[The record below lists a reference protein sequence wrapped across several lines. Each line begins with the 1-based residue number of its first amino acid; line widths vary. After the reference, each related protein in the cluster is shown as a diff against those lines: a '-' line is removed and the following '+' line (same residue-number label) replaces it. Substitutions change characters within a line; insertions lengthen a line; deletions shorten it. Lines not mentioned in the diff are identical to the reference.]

1 MALPSGYEYANAV
14 YRGGGLITESPYF
27 DLGFVASSDID
38 IGVLFYV
45 YGGDARMNLFGARET
60 NSNSSAKQLNLFFGG
75 STTSYLGYAGARN
88 SLGTTIYKDDAETT
102 LQKDANVFTLNV
114 GNQDIHEITGAT
126 TSFEGTRNMFLFSM
140 NNAGT
145 SSPGTAVNY
154 GVLFFAQFVV
164 DLNSERIHNFIP
176 VYDVANNEQCLY
188 DTVTDTIIQKSG
200 SGGWIADSDLYNTH
214 YLLTL
219 ESTEGGYAYAETRYG
234 AETTK
239 IYLSRHT
246 SFIIDEGLTYYRDWY
261 GTRITAYEKSG
272 YSFVGWEK
280 DGQIVSR
287 NRTTTV
293 MISEATTLKA
303 VFTKNDEDDPKNTCY
318 LMCYKYGQTA
328 DATVREKEKFL
339 AFAPVISASI
349 KVDGVSK
356 TTSTIEVKEIP
367 DGVQTDCPVIL
378 RNPKGKTM
386 YFGVIKSIVDKTLT
400 CREPLSLFDSEYM
413 FGSTKTSTLSVMH
426 SMIHYMALYSSGYPS
441 YKNNAAELNASI
453 ERKME
458 PYYTTLDDRLT
469 LEKNANINI
478 TAPVIDSTNVS
489 NLEDYLLKNFDEFGI
504 YVEPS
509 YGNTEKWIGLEVSNP
524 KKQSPLVLSDNSEAL
539 TDITVDV
546 QEMENTSLVVYNS
559 AGTTFRGIYSVKE
572 DGTITN
578 YNYPP
583 TSEEEFIAYN
593 SCKPKVVMTDDN
605 IKTVVEQYLS
615 NAKYNHKITFNLDL
629 DSDLYSLDALNIGR
643 RVTFYYKNKIYN
655 SIVTGLEWE
664 LPTNMEDP
672 HTVKVILGKVRN
684 KLTTKLNLGK
694 VKR

>member
-27 DLGFVASSDID
+27 DLGVVASSDID

-75 STTSYLGYAGARN
+75 STASYLGYAGSRT
-88 SLGTTIYKDDAETT
+88 SLGTTIYKDDAETS
-102 LQKDANVFTLNV
+102 LQKDENVFTLNV

-126 TSFEGTRNMFLFSM
+126 TTFEGTRNMYLFSM

-145 SSPGTAVNY
+145 SNPGTAVNY

-164 DLNSERIHNFIP
+164 DSNSERIHNFIP

-219 ESTEGGYAYAETRYG
+219 ESSEGGYAYANTRYG
-234 AETTK
+234 LETSK
-239 IYLSRHT
+239 LYLSRHT
-246 SFIIDEGLTYYRDWY
+246 SFVIDQKLTYYQDWY
-261 GTRITAYEKSG
+261 GTNITAYEKNG

-280 DGQIVSR
+280 DGQIVSTR
-287 NRTTTV
+287 KSTVV

-303 VFTKNDEDDPKNTCY
+303 VFTKNDDDDPKNACQ
-318 LMCYKYGQTA
+318 LMCFKYGETSDATLREPYKYLT
-328 DATVREKEKFL
+328 
-339 AFAPVISASI
+339 FASVITASI
-349 KVDGVSK
+349 KVDGMSK

-378 RNPKGKTM
+378 RNPKGKM
-386 YFGVIKSIVDKTLT
+386 LYFGVIKSIVDKTLT
-400 CREPLSLFDSEYM
+400 CREPLSLFDSEFM
-413 FGSTKTSTLSVMH
+413 FGSTKTSTLSVMN
-426 SMIHYMALYSSGYPS
+426 SMMNYMVLYGNGYPS
-441 YKNNAAELNASI
+441 YKNNAAELNSSI
-453 ERKME
+453 ERKMQ
-458 PYYTTLDDRLT
+458 PIFAGLDQRLT

-478 TAPVIDSTNVS
+478 TAPVIDSANVS
-489 NLEDYLLKNFDEFGI
+489 NLEDYLLKNFDDFGI

-509 YGNTEKWIGLEVSNP
+509 YGTTEKWIYLEVTNP
-524 KKQSPLVLSDNSEAL
+524 KVQSPLVMSDNNEAI
-539 TDITVDV
+539 TDIEVDI

-559 AGTTFRGIYSVKE
+559 AGSTFRGIYSAKE
-572 DGTITN
+572 DGTITA

-583 TSEEEFIAYN
+583 TDEESFIAYN
-593 SCKPKVVMTDDN
+593 SCKPKVVMTDDK

-643 RVTFYYKNKIYN
+643 RVEFYYKNKVYQ
-655 SIVTGLEWE
+655 SIVTGLEWN
-664 LPTNMEDP
+664 LPTNIEDP
-672 HTVKVILGKVRN
+672 HSVKVTLGKVRN
-684 KLTTKLNLGK
+684 KLTTKINLGK
-694 VKR
+694 IKK